1 MSVIKNLPKIIIIV
15 LLLLMIPF
23 LGLQFSI
30 PFFFFFFSSEVNW
43 YIIDFVIAGLLLLV
57 FGLAID
63 NLWRRIPTTSYRFI
77 AIGVAFLIFALIWI
91 ELAVGIFGSPWA
103 GN

>member
-1 MSVIKNLPKIIIIV
+1 MSIFKNLPKIIIIV

-23 LGLQFSI
+23 LGMQFC
-30 PFFFFFFSSEVNW
+30 SEVNW
-43 YIIDFVIAGLLLLV
+43 NIYDFGIAGLLLLI

-63 NLWRRIPTTSYRFI
+63 NLWRRIPTTSYRII

>member
-23 LGLQFSI
+23 LGMQ
-30 PFFFFFFSSEVNW
+30 FSSEVNW
-43 YIIDFVIAGLLLLV
+43 DIIDFAIAGLLLLI

-77 AIGVAFLIFALIWI
+77 AIGVTFLIFALIWI
-91 ELAVGIFGSPWA
+91 ELAVGIFGSPWS